1 MRLHSHQA
9 APAVSCAPETVPAL
23 RCPWKLLRSVQAAPC
38 LLLGAA
44 WAHACPR
51 LEKHRPGG
59 WLAHPGPCLRL
70 LVQLLGRCRVP
81 SGCSVSGHSA
91 SGGPTPPPSRKLEA
105 LRLVVTRWF
114 SCPVSSCSSESEL
127 YIQAPPGCVPTQAP
141 SPRHSESRP
150 QPTRCSPLQSLLPAS
165 EPGASHKSRERTH
178 ALPLEFTNPGWCSV
192 RMSDARASPT
202 RPQGALLATQH
213 PPAAL
218 QLVPGPCTQA
228 ALLP

>member
-1 MRLHSHQA
+1 MPLEA
-9 APAVSCAPETVPAL
+9 AALCPGRPVPAPG
-23 RCPWKLLRSVQAAPC
+23 CC
-38 LLLGAA
+38 LGTCLSPVGEAQTWRVA
-44 WAHACPR
+44 
-51 LEKHRPGG
+51 GS
-59 WLAHPGPCLRL
+59 PGPLPEA
-70 LVQLLGRCRVP
+70 LGP
-81 SGCSVSGHSA
+81 APGPVSGTQRVLRQWA
-91 SGGPTPPPSRKLEA
+91 LCFWGPYHPPSRKLEA